1 MSEEQFEQEGQ
12 GFVAGAVLGAIA
24 GGIAAM
30 LLTPKTGR
38 EMRAIVREY
47 AKEWEG
53 EAGDFAEEARKILN
67 TIKEAIDDGAEEITD
82 RAPIIAERTAEVAT
96 QTAETVADTYETTR
110 DTVSEMVE
118 TFRSQ
123 WQELEEERTLAQHH
137 NARFRGVN
145 RTWQPSRETD
155 EEKENDAYVEELHE
169 EAEEDKPTRQTLAQY
184 RQSARAAQ
192 KEKSEPV
199 SLRARAEADA
209 ESEKK
214 RAAKDKDD
222 EDKKPAKKPSG
233 GKLLFRHK

>member
-1 MSEEQFEQEGQ
+1 MNEEQLEQEGQ

-67 TIKEAIDDGAEEITD
+67 TIKDVIDDGTEEIAD
-82 RAPIIAERTAEVAT
+82 HAPAIAERTAEVANHT
-96 QTAETVADTYETTR
+96 VETVADTYETTR

-123 WQELEEERTLAQHH
+123 WQELEEDRTLAHHH

-145 RTWQPSRETD
+145 RTWQASTETD
-155 EEKENDAYVEELHE
+155 EEKENDVYVEELQ
-169 EAEEDKPTRQTLAQY
+169 EDADDRPARPTLAQY

-192 KEKSEPV
+192 KKSEPI
-199 SLRARAEADA
+199 SLRARAEADE

-214 RAAKDKDD
+214 PAPKDKDE
-222 EDKKPAKKPSG
+222 EDKKPAKKPASR
-233 GKLLFRHK
+233 KLLFRHK